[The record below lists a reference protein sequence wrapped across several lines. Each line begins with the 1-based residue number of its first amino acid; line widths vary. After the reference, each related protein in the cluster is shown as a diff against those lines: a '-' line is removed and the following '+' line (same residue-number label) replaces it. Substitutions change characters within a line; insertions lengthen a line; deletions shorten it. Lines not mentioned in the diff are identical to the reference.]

1 MAKSK
6 TISAKTK
13 AHTRYKNDDGKV
25 IPSVTTIIGGNLGWN
40 KGALI
45 GWSRKMALQGIDPN
59 KERDEAA
66 DVGTLAHA
74 LIEEYITEKAPH
86 LEVVP
91 VDRDLYAP
99 ANLEM
104 ATNAFDAFVEWE
116 EQYKV
121 DLTNPVVQAE
131 SRLHSEWFQ
140 YGGTL
145 DLIAPM
151 DGVLSLID
159 FKSTNDLYVEHRIQ
173 LAAYEWLYE
182 ENFGEAVPT
191 HLLQVS
197 KDAADFHHH
206 SFADLSG
213 EMEAFR
219 ILVRLHQLHKTLK

>member
-1 MAKSK
+1 MKTMTK

-13 AHTRYKNDDGKV
+13 AHTRYKNDEGKV

-74 LIEEYITEKAPH
+74 LIEEYITEKALL
-86 LEVVP
+86 LEVIS

-104 ATNAFDAFVEWE
+104 AMNAFNAFVEWE

-121 DLTNPVVQAE
+121 DLTDPSVQAE
-131 SRLHSEWFQ
+131 VRLHSEWF
-140 YGGTL
+140 
-145 DLIAPM
+145 
-151 DGVLSLID
+151 
-159 FKSTNDLYVEHRIQ
+159 
-173 LAAYEWLYE
+173 
-182 ENFGEAVPT
+182 
-191 HLLQVS
+191 
-197 KDAADFHHH
+197 
-206 SFADLSG
+206 
-213 EMEAFR
+213 
-219 ILVRLHQLHKTLK
+219 